1 MRSVTKPIDQVWFV
15 NTRRKAFVFEHCK
28 RGMRV
33 YERSLLTYTPE
44 QQTSGLRAE
53 MTLQDLE
60 SKHGTAL
67 ELGRV

>member
-1 MRSVTKPIDQVWFV
+1 MRSVTKSIDQVWLV
-15 NTRRKAFVFEHCK
+15 NIKRKAFVFEHYK

-33 YERSLLTYTPE
+33 YERSLLTYTHE

-53 MTLQDLE
+53 MTLQFLE